1 MKIYT
6 PKPKQYIKAIHYTDD
21 FTDELKN
28 LNFIELPTA
37 SGLCDVCK
45 QPLNKHLYNNAAGGL
60 LCPNN
65 YIILGALN
73 SIQVMSDRNFESMF
87 VPICKDDVEDTG
99 FSEDIENLTKE
110 YTESDSVDSVVE
122 ANQEEKS

>member
-6 PKPKQYIKAIHYTDD
+6 PRPKQYIKAIHYTDN

-65 YIILGALN
+65 YVILGALN

-87 VPICKDDVEDTG
+87 IPICADSIEDTC
-99 FSEDIENLTKE
+99 FSEDIESFTKE
-110 YTESDSVDSVVE
+110 YTKSSVESVVE
-122 ANQEEKS
+122 DNQEEKS